1 MQKTVC
7 SSLLLFVILVISLGH
22 VAFAQQSSGVGLTHG
37 NPAES
42 SGPEFGEAEW
52 LSQQAKKCAEPHRSG
67 AQQLSRAEKNKK
79 INCNSLNQE
88 PDNHSCEAFSR
99 NRLGLCGTTQE
110 TGGDRALYSEVEFL
124 VSVPRNTLMYRS
136 GLISPKQSSI
146 FRSLAAAA
154 HPAWPSSPA
163 AQKTALH
170 LDGTPAD
177 PFLAAAGRPVVL
189 IFVRTDCPISNRY
202 APLIQRISSE
212 YGAKIGLWLV
222 YPSRTASAEK
232 IRQHERDYGY
242 KLAALRDPQHALV
255 TQAQVQITPEAAVF
269 DANHHLLY
277 HGRIDDLYQDFGRAR
292 PAATTHELDDAI
304 QAALS
309 GKTPPPSTPGVG
321 CYIADLE

>member
-1 MQKTVC
+1 MQKT
-7 SSLLLFVILVISLGH
+7 SSLLLFVTLVISLGH

-42 SGPEFGEAEW
+42 SGSEFGEAGR
-52 LSQQAKKCAEPHRSG
+52 LSQQTKKCAEPHRSG
-67 AQQLSRAEKNKK
+67 AQQLSRAEKNKR
-79 INCNSLNQE
+79 INCNSLNQK
-88 PDNHSCEAFSR
+88 PINTCEALSR
-99 NRLGLCGTTQE
+99 NRLGPCGTTQE
-110 TGGDRALYSEVEFL
+110 TGWDRALYAEVEFL
-124 VSVPRNTLMYRS
+124 VSVPRDTLMYRS
-136 GLISPKQSSI
+136 GLTSPKQSSI
-146 FRSLAAAA
+146 FPSLVAAA
-154 HPAWPSSPA
+154 HPALPSSPA
-163 AQKTALH
+163 AQRTALH

-232 IRQHERDYGY
+232 IRQHEREYGY

-255 TQAQVQITPEAAVF
+255 TQAQVRVTPEAAVF
-269 DANHHLLY
+269 DANRHLLY

-309 GKTPPPSTPGVG
+309 GKTPPPNTPGVG

>member
-1 MQKTVC
+1 MQKT
-7 SSLLLFVILVISLGH
+7 SSLLLFVTLVISLGH

-42 SGPEFGEAEW
+42 SGSEFGEAGR
-52 LSQQAKKCAEPHRSG
+52 LSQQTKKCAEPHRSG
-67 AQQLSRAEKNKK
+67 AQQLSRAEKNKR
-79 INCNSLNQE
+79 INCNSLNQK
-88 PDNHSCEAFSR
+88 PINTCEALSR

-110 TGGDRALYSEVEFL
+110 TGWDRALYAEVEFL
-124 VSVPRNTLMYRS
+124 VSVPRDTLMYRS
-136 GLISPKQSSI
+136 GLTSPKQSSI
-146 FRSLAAAA
+146 FPSLVAAA
-154 HPAWPSSPA
+154 HPALPSSPA
-163 AQKTALH
+163 AQRTALH

-232 IRQHERDYGY
+232 IRQHEREYGY

-255 TQAQVQITPEAAVF
+255 TQAQVRVTPEAAVF
-269 DANHHLLY
+269 DANRHLLY

-309 GKTPPPSTPGVG
+309 GKTPPPNTPGVG